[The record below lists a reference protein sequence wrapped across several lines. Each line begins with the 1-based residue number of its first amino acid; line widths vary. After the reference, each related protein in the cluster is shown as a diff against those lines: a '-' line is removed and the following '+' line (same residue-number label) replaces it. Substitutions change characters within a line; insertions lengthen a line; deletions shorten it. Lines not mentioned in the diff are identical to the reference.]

1 MFINQEFKL
10 KNSTLLV
17 MYNQRNCRIESLK
30 IQAWTDYQ
38 LGTCGWKK
46 CSASICEV
54 RVSFLHFFFFF
65 EPHFRGS
72 FISVLMYNASITWK
86 RQLSPL
92 PPPPGICTFEL
103 IQNSNPPL
111 PRPELCSHAIPK
123 CWICWSIFF
132 VKGNISGRDFLL
144 IDQQLICLS
153 RP

>member
-10 KNSTLLV
+10 KNSTLQL

-30 IQAWTDYQ
+30 IQAWKDYQ
-38 LGTCGWKK
+38 LGTCGWKQ
-46 CSASICEV
+46 CLASICEV

-92 PPPPGICTFEL
+92 PPPLGICTFEL
-103 IQNSNPPL
+103 IQNSNPPPSPARIVFSCHTQVL
-111 PRPELCSHAIPK
+111 DLLVNFFCKRQLQRP
-123 CWICWSIFF
+123 
-132 VKGNISGRDFLL
+132 
-144 IDQQLICLS
+144 
-153 RP
+153 